1 VANFTVRFN
10 TAAISEAI
18 TKATN
23 ATVMVLDIE
32 LRKAITDPI
41 WDWPRGE
48 SPRDIVDTGRLRNS
62 QIMVRLGNRRAMY
75 TWRVPYASIVRNGA
89 VLRNGTVIPAR
100 KWDELAINRAELP
113 EVFAQSFKI
122 NYR

>member
-1 VANFTVRFN
+1 MANFTVKFN
-10 TAAISEAI
+10 TAAIAEAI

-41 WDWPRGE
+41 WDWPRGQ
-48 SPRDIVDTGRLRNS
+48 SPRDIVDTGELRNS
-62 QIMVRLGNRRAMY
+62 QAMTRIGNRRAKY
-75 TWRVPYASIVRNGA
+75 VWSARHSTIVRNGA

-100 KWDELAINRAELP
+100 KWDELAINRAKLP
-113 EVFAQSFKI
+113 EAFAQSFKI
-122 NYR
+122 NYG

>member
-1 VANFTVRFN
+1 VASFTVKFN

-41 WDWPRGE
+41 WDWPRGQ
-48 SPRDIVDTGRLRNS
+48 SPRDIVDTGELRNS
-62 QIMVRLGNRRAMY
+62 QAMTRIGNRRAKY
-75 TWRVPYASIVRNGA
+75 VWSARHSIVVRNGA

-100 KWDELAINRAELP
+100 KWDELAINRAKLP